1 MGIVEIVPVKGDVEC
16 ATRNGLAE
24 LLGQIARKTGGI
36 SVTPAGIDS
45 VLSRLKPQI
54 ESERREENL
63 YLALNPFLPFLAVL
77 LLAIE
82 WAIRKQRGMI

>member
-1 MGIVEIVPVKGDVEC
+1 MLDSSPDP
-16 ATRNGLAE
+16 E

-45 VLSRLKPQI
+45 VFSRLQPRI
-54 ESERREENL
+54 ESERREENH
-63 YLALNPFLPFLAVL
+63 YVALSPYLPFLAVL

>member
-1 MGIVEIVPVKGDVEC
+1 MLDSSPDHK
-16 ATRNGLAE
+16 

-45 VLSRLKPQI
+45 VISRLQPHR
-54 ESERREENL
+54 ESERQEENHH
-63 YLALNPFLPFLAVL
+63 LALNPLLPFLAVG

-82 WAIRKQRGMI
+82 WVIRKQRGMI